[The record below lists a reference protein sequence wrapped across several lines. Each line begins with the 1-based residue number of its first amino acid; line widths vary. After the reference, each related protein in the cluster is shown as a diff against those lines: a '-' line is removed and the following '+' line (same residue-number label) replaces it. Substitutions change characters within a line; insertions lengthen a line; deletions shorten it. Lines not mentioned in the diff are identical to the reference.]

1 MKLTLIQACV
11 GRRTGQKY
19 LKGWQMEPLPL
30 AAIAGLT
37 PPEVKVAFHD
47 DRMETIPY
55 DEPTDLV
62 AIAVETY
69 TAKRAYQIASE
80 YRRRGVPVVM
90 GGFHATLC
98 PGEVS
103 QYAEA
108 VVIGEAEDVWEKVLK
123 DAERGTL
130 QPYYRSV
137 QRPSLVGLRPDRS
150 IYAGKNYLPL
160 ALVEAARGCQFGC
173 DFCAIQVA
181 SNNTQTVRPPD
192 EIVAEVDRVRSKP
205 LIFFVDDNFA
215 MNKQHAKELLRA
227 LIPLKIRW
235 VSQTSIDAAHDEEL
249 LQLMAASGCQGV
261 LIGLESLNPQNLKR
275 MNKGFNMMKGGFEQ
289 ALTNLRRYKI
299 RLYITFVFGYD
310 EDTEAS
316 FEETVQFAR
325 RHKFFV
331 TAFNHLVP
339 FPGTPLYKRLEEEGR
354 LLYDKWWLDD
364 NYGFYMVA
372 FQPAHMTPERLER
385 GCIEARA
392 AYYQWGSI
400 WQRGLDSVNR
410 TNPLIWLAF
419 YWINYLFRQ
428 EVGLREHYPLGDEA
442 WRGELIKVRE
452 SPLPLSVSAQ
462 AG

>member
-1 MKLTLIQACV
+1 
-11 GRRTGQKY
+11 
-19 LKGWQMEPLPL
+19 
-30 AAIAGLT
+30 
-37 PPEVKVAFHD
+37 
-47 DRMETIPY
+47 
-55 DEPTDLV
+55 
-62 AIAVETY
+62 
-69 TAKRAYQIASE
+69 
-80 YRRRGVPVVM
+80 
-90 GGFHATLC
+90 
-98 PGEVS
+98 
-103 QYAEA
+103 
-108 VVIGEAEDVWEKVLK
+108 
-123 DAERGTL
+123 
-130 QPYYRSV
+130 
-137 QRPSLVGLRPDRS
+137 
-150 IYAGKNYLPL
+150 
-160 ALVEAARGCQFGC
+160 
-173 DFCAIQVA
+173 
-181 SNNTQTVRPPD
+181 
-192 EIVAEVDRVRSKP
+192 
-205 LIFFVDDNFA
+205 
-215 MNKQHAKELLRA
+215 MNK
-227 LIPLKIRW
+227 
-235 VSQTSIDAAHDEEL
+235 S
-249 LQLMAASGCQGV
+249 
-261 LIGLESLNPQNLKR
+261 
-275 MNKGFNMMKGGFEQ
+275 FNMMKGGFEQ
-289 ALTNLRRYKI
+289 ALANLRRYRI

-364 NYGFYMVA
+364 NYGFYMVP

-452 SPLPLSVSAQ
+452 SPLPLPVSAQ